1 MHFSK
6 LSLYITYAFTQNTFC
21 FKNPKSGSSTTS
33 HTLNTKNEWLNYN
46 NYVVAMEEKEWDEKN
61 IRNS

>member
-6 LSLYITYAFTQNTFC
+6 LSLYITYAFTPNTFC
-21 FKNPKSGSSTTS
+21 FKNLKSRSSITS
-33 HTLNTKNEWLNYN
+33 HTLSTKNEWSNYN
-46 NYVVAMEEKEWDEKN
+46 NYVVAMEEKEWDENN